1 MTIWKILKW
10 KYYSTVLNTS
20 WARFCQW
27 TTGFYIFHL
36 LYLMTLPFFLI
47 SGFVTNW
54 CYDTFIKY
62 LRPLMFNIPR
72 AEFLVLPYFPVSE
85 NGSVMSLV
93 VRLHHAFLFISQFN
107 SSTAF
112 RFSKCRKKIILS
124 CLQDDLWF
132 LTQFHSPLCTNLD
145 QNNFWFDIFSL
156 FNPFSIEEIFDD
168 RKKINR
174 NKINLPI
181 KSFWN
186 FRCNY
191 IKCHIFPDLH
201 PC

>member
-54 CYDTFIKY
+54 CYGTFIKY

-112 RFSKCRKKIILS
+112 RFSKCRKKSFYPVFRMIYDFWLNFILLYVPIWIRIIS
-124 CLQDDLWF
+124 DW
-132 LTQFHSPLCTNLD
+132 
-145 QNNFWFDIFSL
+145 IFSPSSTL
-156 FNPFSIEEIFDD
+156 SA
-168 RKKINR
+168 
-174 NKINLPI
+174 
-181 KSFWN
+181 
-186 FRCNY
+186 
-191 IKCHIFPDLH
+191 
-201 PC
+201 